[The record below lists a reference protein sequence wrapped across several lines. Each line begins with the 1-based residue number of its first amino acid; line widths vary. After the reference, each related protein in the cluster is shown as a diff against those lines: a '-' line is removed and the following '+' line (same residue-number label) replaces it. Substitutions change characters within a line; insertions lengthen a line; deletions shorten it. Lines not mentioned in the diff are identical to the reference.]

1 MSAENRRW
9 VLSGGLASGKSKVRE
24 FLADAGIMTID
35 ADAIGHRVLRPDGP
49 AFSQVTRRW
58 PEVVQNGVI
67 DRRALA
73 AVVFNDVEELAM
85 LESITHP
92 HIFDTIRDQ
101 VEGIDAPVVV
111 EVPLIAHGLGDE
123 WRRMV
128 VDASDSMR
136 LERAVARGTPREDA
150 LARLSVQPTRA
161 QWLASAHLVVPNHTT
176 LEDLRSTASKLISK
190 L

>member
-1 MSAENRRW
+1 MSAENHRW

-24 FLADAGIMTID
+24 LLAEAGITTID
-35 ADAIGHRVLRPDGP
+35 ADAIGHRVLAPDGP
-49 AFSQVTRRW
+49 AFSQVARRW
-58 PEVVQNGVI
+58 PDVVEEGAI
-67 DRRALA
+67 DRSALA
-73 AVVFNDVEELAM
+73 SVVFNDVEELAM

-101 VEGIDAPVVV
+101 VEGIDVPVVV
-111 EVPLIAHGLGDE
+111 EVPLIAHGLGDS
-123 WRRMV
+123 WRRII
-128 VDASDSMR
+128 VDARDSAR

-150 LARLSVQPTRA
+150 VARLSVQPTRP

-176 LEDLRSTASKLISK
+176 LEDLRSTVTKLISS

>member
-1 MSAENRRW
+1 MSAENHRW

-24 FLADAGIMTID
+24 LLADAGIMTID
-35 ADAIGHRVLRPDGP
+35 ADTIGHRVLYPDGP
-49 AFSQVTRRW
+49 AFSQVARKW
-58 PEVVQNGVI
+58 PEVVQDGAI
-67 DRRALA
+67 DRSALA
-73 AVVFNDVEELAM
+73 SVVFNDVEELAM

-111 EVPLIAHGLGDE
+111 EVPLIAHGLGDD

-128 VDASDSMR
+128 VDASDSVR
-136 LERAVARGTPREDA
+136 LERAVARGSTREDA
-150 LARLSVQPTRA
+150 LARLSVQSTRS
-161 QWLASAHLVVPNHTT
+161 QWLASGDLVLPNHKT
-176 LEDLRSTASKLISK
+176 LEDLRFTVAKLIPR